1 LPDVD
6 SPTLGAVSSSDIG
19 FTSTGLTNIR
29 VASFRFAEGDF
40 PWRTEYHL
48 NLHVD
53 SVMSGKS
60 EFWGGWRERLS
71 ALRNVPAVLR
81 FVWESGRT
89 VVVLGLISR
98 VIASLLPPALFWVS
112 KLIIDTIYRILTA
125 HQPVGPRLWW
135 LVAAEFAIAVGAG
148 VLSRVID
155 YLDALL
161 AGKYTHHVSVRVM
174 QHAASLDLMAYE
186 DPVFYDRLERA
197 RVQATDR
204 LYMIQAI
211 GRLIQQVITTITLSV
226 SIMVFS
232 PWLLL
237 LLIVG
242 VIPAF
247 VGETHFA
254 FLGYAKN
261 FRQTPIRRQL
271 DYLRILGGSKE
282 AAKELKLF
290 GLKDFLTARFKGLST
305 QVYEEDVALARR
317 KVTMGAL
324 LSAIGTAGYYTAY
337 VFAVWRTVTGVFSF
351 GTLSLLA
358 NAIREASSNLQQTF
372 STLSTIADQALFL
385 TDLIAF
391 FEMRPT
397 IASKPNALPAP
408 RPIQHGFEFRNVSFR
423 YPGSSRL
430 ILEGLNFHLRPGE
443 RVALI
448 GENGEGKT
456 TIVKLLTRLYDPVE
470 GQVLL
475 DGVDLREYSLEDL
488 YREIGVIF
496 QDYMRYE
503 MTARENI
510 AVGRIE
516 LLDNLQVLRQSAEKS
531 MAADVVGKLPS
542 GYEQML
548 GRRFD
553 GGVDLSGGEWQK
565 VALARAY
572 LRDAQVLILDEPT
585 SALDA
590 RSEYE
595 VFQRFAELTAGKMA
609 LFISHRFSTVRMA
622 DRIVVLENGR
632 IAEEGD
638 HEALTQL
645 GGRYAEMFELQ
656 AASYR

>member
-1 LPDVD
+1 M
-6 SPTLGAVSSSDIG
+6 SDK
-19 FTSTGLTNIR
+19 
-29 VASFRFAEGDF
+29 
-40 PWRTEYHL
+40 P
-48 NLHVD
+48 
-53 SVMSGKS
+53 
-60 EFWGGWRERLS
+60 EFWSGWRERMS

-98 VIASLLPPALFWVS
+98 VLASLLPVALFWVS
-112 KLIIDTIYRILTA
+112 KLIIDRIYHILTA
-125 HQPVGPRLWW
+125 HQAADARLWW
-135 LVAAEFAIAVGAG
+135 LVGAEFGIAAGIAVLG
-148 VLSRVID
+148 RVID

-161 AGKYTHHVSVRVM
+161 AGKYMHHISVRVM
-174 QHAASLDLMAYE
+174 EHAAGLDLLAYE

-226 SIMVFS
+226 SIMWFS

-261 FRQTPIRRQL
+261 FRQTPVRRQL

-290 GLKDFLTARFKGLST
+290 GLKDFLTNRFQRLST
-305 QVYEEDVALARR
+305 QVYNEDVSLAR
-317 KVTMGAL
+317 KKAVLGSF

-337 VFAVWRTVTGVFSF
+337 IYAVWRTVTGVFSF
-351 GTLSLLA
+351 GTLTFLA
-358 NAIREASSNLQQTF
+358 NAIRDASSNLQQTF

-391 FEMRPT
+391 FDMQPT
-397 IASKPNALPAP
+397 VVSKKNALPAP
-408 RPIQHGFEFRNVSFR
+408 RPIKEGFEFRNVSFR
-423 YPGSSRL
+423 YPGSDRL
-430 ILEGLNFHLRPGE
+430 VLNGLNFYLRPGE

-456 TIVKLLTRLYDPVE
+456 TIVKLLTRLYDPFE

-475 DGVDLREYSLEDL
+475 DGIDLREYDLETL

-496 QDYMRYE
+496 QDFMRYE
-503 MTARENI
+503 MKASENI

-516 LLDNLQVLRQSAEKS
+516 ELGNLPLLEESARKS
-531 MAADVVGKLPS
+531 MADEVVEKLPR

-548 GRRFD
+548 GRRFE

-572 LRDAQVLILDEPT
+572 LRNAQVLVLDEPT

-595 VFQRFAELTAGKMA
+595 VFQRFAELTARKMA

-622 DRIVVLENGR
+622 DRIVVLEKGR

-638 HEALTQL
+638 HEALTSL

>member
-1 LPDVD
+1 MKEKP
-6 SPTLGAVSSSDIG
+6 
-19 FTSTGLTNIR
+19 
-29 VASFRFAEGDF
+29 
-40 PWRTEYHL
+40 
-48 NLHVD
+48 
-53 SVMSGKS
+53 
-60 EFWGGWRERLS
+60 EFWNGWRDRLA

-81 FVWESGRT
+81 FVWESGRA
-89 VVVLGLISR
+89 VVVLGLVSR

-112 KLIIDTIYRILTA
+112 KLIIDTIYRIITT
-125 HQPVGPRLWW
+125 HQPIGHKLWW
-135 LVAAEFAIAVGAG
+135 LVAAEFALAVAAG
-148 VLSRVID
+148 LISRVID
-155 YLDALL
+155 YSDALL
-161 AGKYTHHVSVRVM
+161 AGKYTNHISVRVM
-174 QHAASLDLMAYE
+174 EHAASLDLMAYE

-211 GRLIQQVITTITLSV
+211 GRLIQQAITTITLSI

-237 LLIVG
+237 LLIIG

-247 VGETHFA
+247 IGETHFA

-290 GLKDFLTARFKGLST
+290 GLQRFLTGRFKKLSD
-305 QVYEEDVALARR
+305 QVYDEDIDLARR
-317 KVTMGAL
+317 KVIAGSM

-337 VFAVWRTVTGVFSF
+337 IYAVWRTVTGVFSF
-351 GTLSLLA
+351 GTLTFLA
-358 NAIREASSNLQQTF
+358 NAIRDASSNLQQMF

-391 FEMRPT
+391 FEMKPMIR
-397 IASKPNALPAP
+397 SKPHALLAP
-408 RPIQHGFEFRNVSFR
+408 RPIERGFEFRNVSFR
-423 YPGSSRL
+423 YPGASRL
-430 ILEGLNFHLRPGE
+430 VLNKLNFTLRPGE

-475 DGVDLREYSLEDL
+475 DGIDLREYDLEDL
-488 YREIGVIF
+488 YSEIGVIF
-496 QDYMRYE
+496 QDFMRYE

-516 LLDNLQVLRQSAEKS
+516 LINELDLLKQSAQKS
-531 MAADVVGKLPS
+531 MADDVVAKLGS

-572 LRDAQVLILDEPT
+572 LRDAQLLILDEPT

-595 VFQRFAELTAGKMA
+595 VFQRFAELTTGKMA
-609 LFISHRFSTVRMA
+609 IFISHRFSTVRMA

-638 HEALTQL
+638 HDALTQL

>member
-1 LPDVD
+1 
-6 SPTLGAVSSSDIG
+6 
-19 FTSTGLTNIR
+19 
-29 VASFRFAEGDF
+29 
-40 PWRTEYHL
+40 
-48 NLHVD
+48 
-53 SVMSGKS
+53 
-60 EFWGGWRERLS
+60 
-71 ALRNVPAVLR
+71 
-81 FVWESGRT
+81 
-89 VVVLGLISR
+89 VVVILGLIAR

-112 KLIIDTIYRILTA
+112 KLIIDTIYRALTTNY
-125 HQPVGPRLWW
+125 PVGARLWW
-135 LVAAEFAIAVGAG
+135 LVGIEFAIAVAAG
-148 VLSRVID
+148 VLGRAID
-155 YLDALL
+155 YLDVLL
-161 AGKYTHHVSVRVM
+161 AGKYTHHISVRVM
-174 QHAASLDLMAYE
+174 EHAAGLDLLAYE
-186 DPVFYDRLERA
+186 DPTFYDRLERA

-237 LLIVG
+237 LLVVG

-271 DYLRILGGSKE
+271 DYLRVLGGSKE

-290 GLKDFLTARFKGLST
+290 GLRDFLTGRFKGLST
-305 QVYEEDVALARR
+305 QVYEEDIALARR
-317 KVTMGAL
+317 KMGWGAV

-397 IASKPNALPAP
+397 IESKPNALPAP
-408 RPIQHGFEFRNVSFR
+408 RPIRHGFEFQNVSFR

-430 ILEGLNFHLRPGE
+430 VLNKLNFHLHPGE

-456 TIVKLLTRLYDPVE
+456 TIVKLLTRLYDPAE

-496 QDYMRYE
+496 QDFMRYE

-516 LLDNLQVLRQSAEKS
+516 QIDNAQLLEQSAQKS
-531 MAADVVGKLPS
+531 LADGVVRKLPS

-572 LRDAQVLILDEPT
+572 LRDSQVLILDEPT

-638 HEALTQL
+638 HAALTQL

>member
-1 LPDVD
+1 MPDGPD
-6 SPTLGAVSSSDIG
+6 
-19 FTSTGLTNIR
+19 
-29 VASFRFAEGDF
+29 FR
-40 PWRTEYHL
+40 
-48 NLHVD
+48 
-53 SVMSGKS
+53 
-60 EFWGGWRERLS
+60 GGWRERLS
-71 ALRNVPAVLR
+71 ALRNVPLVLR

-89 VVVLGLISR
+89 VVVLGLVAR
-98 VIASLLPPALFWVS
+98 VVASLLPLALFWVS
-112 KLIIDTIYRILTA
+112 KLIIDTIYRILTT
-125 HQPVGPRLWW
+125 HQPIGTRVWW
-135 LVAAEFAIAVGAG
+135 LVALEFGIAVAISLLG
-148 VLSRVID
+148 RFID
-155 YLDALL
+155 YLDTLL
-161 AGKYTHHVSVRVM
+161 AGRYMHYISVRVM
-174 QHAASLDLMAYE
+174 EHAASLDLLAYE

-226 SIMVFS
+226 SIMLFS

-290 GLKDFLTARFKGLST
+290 GLKDFLTSRFKGLST
-305 QVYEEDVALARR
+305 QVYQEDIALARR
-317 KVTMGAL
+317 KVIAGSV

-337 VFAVWRTVTGVFSF
+337 IFAVWRTVTGVFSF
-351 GTLSLLA
+351 GTLTFLA
-358 NAIREASSNLQQTF
+358 NAIRDASSNLQQTF
-372 STLSTIADQALFL
+372 STLSTIADQALFM

-391 FEMRPT
+391 FEMRPR
-397 IASKPNALPAP
+397 IESKAGALPVP
-408 RPIQHGFEFRNVSFR
+408 RPIRAGFEFRNVSFR
-423 YPGSSRL
+423 YPGSERL
-430 ILEGLNFHLRPGE
+430 VLNALNFQLRPGE

-470 GQVLL
+470 GQILL
-475 DGVDLREYSLEDL
+475 DGVDLREYNLEDL

-516 LLDNLQVLRQSAEKS
+516 QVGNLELLRQAAEKS
-531 MAADVVGKLPS
+531 MATDVMKKLPS

-565 VALARAY
+565 IALARAY

-622 DRIVVLENGR
+622 DRIVVLEKGR

-638 HEALTQL
+638 HDALTSL